1 MEYTLITGGS
11 GYIGSHICFELYKT
25 HNNII
30 VIDNFSTSKESVRD
44 TIRSKCPDIE
54 FYSFNIGDKLL
65 LSNVFSK
72 YKINNVIHLA
82 GYKSISE
89 SIKYPINYYKNNISE
104 TIVLLEVMESFNCTN
119 MIFSSSATVYGNQKE
134 VPINES
140 AITYKKQTNP
150 YGKSKLITE
159 MMLEDLSTYQSKWNI
174 VILRYFN
181 PVAAD
186 KSGLIGED
194 PKEQPSNLFPHILN
208 VYQGK
213 TDKLTIF
220 GNDYRTIDGTCIR
233 DFIHVSDLAEA
244 HISAI
249 DFIKNKS
256 SVYEIFNIGTGK
268 WNTVLQIVTKFNEL
282 TNNKVPYVF
291 GDRRLG
297 DIDFCF
303 ANCSKATSLLKW
315 EAKKNLNDMVID
327 SINRID
333 YLKSINNS

>member
-1 MEYTLITGGS
+1 MVYTLITGGT

-25 HNNII
+25 NKNII

-44 TIRSKCPDIE
+44 TIHSKCPDIE

-65 LSNVFSK
+65 LSNVFNK
-72 YKINNVIHLA
+72 YKISNVIHLA
-82 GYKSISE
+82 GYKSILE
-89 SIKYPINYYKNNISE
+89 SIKYPLKYYNNNITE

-119 MIFSSSATVYGNQKE
+119 MIFSSSATVYGDQKE

-150 YGKSKLITE
+150 YGKSKLIIE
-159 MMLEDLSTYQSKWNI
+159 MMLEDLASQQSKWNI

-213 TDKLTIF
+213 TNKLTIF
-220 GNDYRTIDGTCIR
+220 GDDYRTIDGTCIR
-233 DFIHVSDLAEA
+233 DFIHVSDLAES

-249 DFIKNKS
+249 DYIKNKS
-256 SVYEIFNIGTGK
+256 SVYEIFNIGTGE
-268 WNTVLQIVTKFNEL
+268 WNTVLQIVNKFNEL
-282 TNNKVPYVF
+282 SGNKIPYIF
-291 GDRRLG
+291 GDRRIG

-303 ANCSKATSLLKW
+303 ANCSKANDLLKW
-315 EAKKNLNDMVID
+315 KTTKKLDDMVRD
-327 SINRID
+327 SINRVN
-333 YLKSINNS
+333 YLNSINNS

>member
-1 MEYTLITGGS
+1 MVYTLITGGS

-25 HNNII
+25 HKNII

-44 TIRSKCPDIE
+44 TIHSKCPDIE
-54 FYSFNIGDKLL
+54 FYSFNIGNKLL
-65 LSNVFSK
+65 LSNVFTK
-72 YKINNVIHLA
+72 YKISNVIHLA
-82 GYKSISE
+82 GFKSISE
-89 SIKYPINYYKNNISE
+89 SIKYPLRYYKNNLTE
-104 TIVLLEVMESFNCTN
+104 TIVLLEVMESFKCTN
-119 MIFSSSATVYGNQKE
+119 MIFSSSATVYGNQKD

-140 AITYKKQTNP
+140 AVTYKKQTNP

-159 MMLEDLSTYQSKWNI
+159 MMLEDLSMNQSNWNI

-233 DFIHVSDLAEA
+233 DFIHVSDLAAA

-282 TNNKVPYVF
+282 TDNKVPYVF

-315 EAKKNLNDMVID
+315 EAKKNLDDMIRD

-333 YLKSINNS
+333 YLKSINSS

>member
-1 MEYTLITGGS
+1 MVYTLITGGS
-11 GYIGSHICFELYKT
+11 GYIGSHICFELYKQ
-25 HNNII
+25 NKNII

-44 TIRSKCPDIE
+44 IIHSKCPDIE

-65 LSNVFSK
+65 LSNVFTK
-72 YKINNVIHLA
+72 YKISNVIHLA
-82 GYKSISE
+82 GFKSISE
-89 SIKYPINYYKNNISE
+89 SIKYPLKYYKNNISE

-140 AITYKKQTNP
+140 AVTYKKQTNP

-159 MMLEDLSTYQSKWNI
+159 MMLEDLSNQQSKWNI

-208 VYQGK
+208 VYQSK

-256 SVYEIFNIGTGK
+256 SVYEIFNVGTGK
-268 WNTVLQIVTKFNEL
+268 WNTVLQIVNKFNEL
-282 TNNKVPYVF
+282 TDNKIPYVI
-291 GDRRLG
+291 GNRREG

-315 EAKKNLNDMVID
+315 DAKKNLDDMVRD
-327 SINRID
+327 SINRIN